1 MASHVPRPVVS
12 LVAGLCLLAAPIVPR
27 AQSQQQ
33 QPPPAQQKPP
43 VFRGGTSLVTVDVY
57 PQRDGR
63 IVEGL
68 TAKDFTLLEDGTPQA
83 IESIEFVRIEPA
95 LSDADRRDPNT
106 QGEMLALA
114 ADPKNRVFVVFLDAQ
129 HTTVDGSHR
138 IRRPLVETLQRVM
151 TPSDLFGVITSN
163 MDPRL
168 LVLGRR
174 TQGVE
179 EQLSRYWPWGQ
190 RERITTD
197 PENPSE
203 ERLFNCFEA
212 YPDPSSGAWVPWYYT
227 EHGEKRRLY
236 DVLID
241 RDREDRALTALEN
254 TVNHLAGLREARTS
268 IFIVSDGW
276 ILYERDLKLREEV
289 GKLMTSRPA
298 VFVGRAG
305 QLGMTGAR
313 KDPIDPATCNTEL
326 IRLASFEQQTRIRA
340 LISRANEH
348 NITFYPVAPSGL
360 GMFDVSPTTRKKEDG
375 SKGMPL
381 ERNLDR
387 RNMRIDTLKAV
398 AENTDGLAV
407 VNDNDLVGGLKRVI
421 DDVSAYYLLT
431 YYSTNSKND
440 GKFRKI
446 SVKTTAPGLHVRAR
460 RGYVAPSDNAA
471 RPVGGGARALV
482 GTGAPAEITSALAP
496 LSRLSPSTELFSRV
510 VRDAAGLWIVA
521 ELPAGQAMS
530 APWNAGA
537 DLHVLVTDEAGAA
550 VGEATTHLTA
560 PARGALVRVPVAA
573 GGSASRA
580 LRVVS
585 KLSAGGRTLE
595 DRAEVAAPAAPGL
608 AGLPLLFRATPAA
621 TSPLRPVADLQYR
634 RTERIHVQWPL
645 SGPLERQ
652 SARLL
657 SRAGQPLAVPV
668 RLSER
673 DVDGRP
679 MMTADVNLAPLAAG
693 DYVIELVVGRG
704 ADELRTLV
712 GFRVLQ

>member
-1 MASHVPRPVVS
+1 MASHVLRPVVS
-12 LVAGLCLLAAPIVPR
+12 FVAGLCLLAAPIVPR

-33 QPPPAQQKPP
+33 IPPAQQKPP

-57 PQRDGR
+57 PQRDGK

-197 PENPSE
+197 PENPTE
-203 ERLFNCFEA
+203 ERLMNCFEA
-212 YPDPSSGAWVPWYYT
+212 YPTPSGWVPWYYT

-241 RDREDRALTALEN
+241 RDREDRALTALER
-254 TVNHLAGLREARTS
+254 TVEHLAGLREARTS
-268 IFIVSDGW
+268 VFIVSDGW

-289 GKLMTSRPA
+289 AKLMTSRPA
-298 VFVGRAG
+298 VFVGPAG
-305 QLGMTGAR
+305 QLGMTGAK

-326 IRLASFEQQTRIRA
+326 IRLASFEQQSRIRA

-375 SKGMPL
+375 STGMPL

-460 RGYVAPSDNAA
+460 RGYMAPSDNPSRSAA
-471 RPVGGGARALV
+471 GAGAGARALV
-482 GTGAPAEITSALAP
+482 GAGAPAEITAALAP

-521 ELPAGQAMS
+521 ELPSGQAMS
-530 APWNAGA
+530 APWNSGA
-537 DLHVLVTDEAGAA
+537 ELHVSVTDEAGAA
-550 VGEATTHLTA
+550 IGEGTTRLSA
-560 PARGALVRVPVAA
+560 PARGALVHVPIGA
-573 GGSASRA
+573 GAGATRA

-595 DRAEVAAPAAPGL
+595 DRAEAPAPAASTL
-608 AGLPLLFRATPAA
+608 AGPPLLFRATPAA

-634 RTERIHVQWPL
+634 RTERIHVQWQL
-645 SGPLERQ
+645 SGPIDRQ
-652 SARLL
+652 TARLL

-668 RLSER
+668 RVSER
-673 DVDGRP
+673 AVDGRP
-679 MMTADVNLAPLAAG
+679 ALTADVNLAPLAAG